1 MPQRSISTTSVCP
14 PINSRSAV
22 SLDRD
27 TLPLERDV
35 RQSSAEEPDHRLR
48 PLLRARRERPRGR
61 AGASPSRSF
70 DDLVG
75 EREHGRRDFEAKRLG
90 GLKVQHQLELGWLL
104 HGKIA
109 GLLAPENAGHVDAG
123 LAKRIRQAWTIAD
136 QAAAGSELAVPVDRG
151 KRVVSRQG
159 SNLVMDALEERII
172 HCDQGVHA
180 RVRETSESGLDFGLA
195 TRFR

>member
-1 MPQRSISTTSVCP
+1 M
-14 PINSRSAV
+14 NSR
-22 SLDRD
+22 RFIQ
-27 TLPLERDV
+27 PL
-35 RQSSAEEPDHRLR
+35 
-48 PLLRARRERPRGR
+48 
-61 AGASPSRSF
+61 SF
-70 DDLVG
+70 NHLVG
-75 EREHGRRDFEAKRLG
+75 EREHSRRDFEAKRLG

-151 KRVVSRQG
+151 ERMASRQG

-172 HCDQGVHA
+172 HCDQGVPIGMMSVAALAAWAGAFPPDATITVTCRRTSSAASSGSRSYCPSAQRYSNATLRPSAQPA
-180 RVRETSESGLDFGLA
+180 RLRLSRNAASRCE
-195 TRFR
+195 